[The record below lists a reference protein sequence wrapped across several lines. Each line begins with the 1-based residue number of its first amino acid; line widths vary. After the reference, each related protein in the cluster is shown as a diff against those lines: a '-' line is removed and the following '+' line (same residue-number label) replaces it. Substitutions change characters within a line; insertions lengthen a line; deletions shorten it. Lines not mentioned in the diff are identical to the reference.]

1 MFSTRRRARPLALL
15 AVLVASGTGCRTV
28 VDSVAGVFAP
38 GAQVGDAVDAHVVYR
53 LRPGC
58 PSLLARTVRHGYTVM
73 TPGQAPEGIENREA
87 FVGEGFEETGVFEG
101 PVRQGEVVFRYIP
114 PAESATR
121 RGDPIDVVAT
131 VDAVGLTLPQG
142 RERLDALCGREVEGE
157 TPDPAIPRVPGSTA
171 RQ

>member
-101 PVRQGEVVFRYIP
+101 PVRTGDVVFRYVP
-114 PAESATR
+114 PAASSTWDAGPVDVSAQ
-121 RGDPIDVVAT
+121 VE
-131 VDAVGLTLPQG
+131 AVGLTIQEG
-142 RERLDALCGREVEGE
+142 RARLDALCGPDVEGAA
-157 TPDPAIPRVPGSTA
+157 PDPSVPRLPS
-171 RQ
+171 Q